1 VIENYYAQSR
11 WFFSL
16 TVLLLVVSLLK
27 DVVPSGSLPEPLN
40 VAAHGA
46 FMLFAAGGVATRRE
60 RYHEMMAPATIA
72 LVRAYIG
79 VLFER
84 LR

>member
-1 VIENYYAQSR
+1 
-11 WFFSL
+11 
-16 TVLLLVVSLLK
+16 
-27 DVVPSGSLPEPLN
+27 
-40 VAAHGA
+40 
-46 FMLFAAGGVATRRE
+46 MLFAAGGVATRRE

-84 LR
+84 LQL